1 MEQPVLLVLVQ
12 RVPQALAVL
21 VQQAPQAYK
30 ALPVL
35 ALPAQRGCKAPLV
48 LTERQ
53 ALPALA

>member
-35 ALPAQRGCKAPLV
+35 VLPAQRGCRAPRDPKGPREL
-48 LTERQ
+48 Q
-53 ALPALA
+53 A